1 MLEFL
6 EHIDQQIFLFL
17 NGMHNSFFDVFF
29 WWFSNKYFWFPFYA
43 LLIYILIKRDKQKGA
58 FAVLALIILI
68 TLSDQGSVYLFKNLF
83 QRYRPCHNVDLQGLV
98 HIVNNKCGGTY
109 GFISSHAS
117 NSFALALFTILYFK
131 NRTYTWI
138 ILIWATLMAYSR
150 IYLGVHYPADVFVGG
165 IFGGI
170 LGFFNY
176 FAFVR
181 IMKESANH

>member
-131 NRTYTWI
+131 QNVYMDNIDLGNLNGLQQDLFRC
-138 ILIWATLMAYSR
+138 TLSSR
-150 IYLGVHYPADVFVGG
+150 CFCWWNFWRNTGVF
-165 IFGGI
+165 
-170 LGFFNY
+170 
-176 FAFVR
+176 
-181 IMKESANH
+181 